1 MISIKNLRS
10 LFHVFLLLGLLLLM
24 GCFEYDE
31 KIVMNVDGSGNLYIH
46 YQAEQDMKFE
56 TLYFPTDVY
65 DIEYNI
71 KNNYVVDGVTNTA
84 SEVLQKEDQTHVYM
98 DYHFKSLAALG
109 SSPRFKNEQ
118 FSYSV
123 KNHLVTLQRF
133 LYLDESKID
142 RTKLFFKTGIKSFFN
157 KEILQEIHF
166 RFQWVV
172 PGEIVDTNAT
182 ILMDKNHA
190 IWIMTLAEILKN
202 RSNQFFVTY
211 REKTA
216 G

>member
-1 MISIKNLRS
+1 MISVKNIHSRFRVVL
-10 LFHVFLLLGLLLLM
+10 LFGLLLLM

-31 KIVMNVDGSGNLYIH
+31 KIVMNADGSGNLLIH

-71 KNNYVVDGVTNTA
+71 KNNYVVDGVTNIS

-98 DYHFKSLAALG
+98 DYHFRSLADLG
-109 SSPRFKNEQ
+109 SSPRFKNEE
-118 FSYSV
+118 FSHSV

-142 RTKLFFKTGIKSFFN
+142 RTKLFFKTGIKSLFN
-157 KEILQEIHF
+157 KKILQEIHF

-182 ILMDKNHA
+182 LLGDKNHA
-190 IWIMTLAEILKN
+190 IWIITLAEILKN

-211 REKTA
+211 KERS
-216 G
+216 